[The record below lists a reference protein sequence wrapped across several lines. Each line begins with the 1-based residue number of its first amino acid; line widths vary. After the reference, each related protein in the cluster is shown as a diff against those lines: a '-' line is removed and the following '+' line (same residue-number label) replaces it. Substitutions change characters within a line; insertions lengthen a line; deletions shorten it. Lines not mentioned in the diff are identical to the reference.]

1 MIKKS
6 FMMILTVSLIFVMVG
21 CYPNEYGM
29 KHHFKKDNINVNY
42 NGVKDG
48 VEEDFNFIVEKNIEY
63 CSKLDISQK
72 PDMNIFIFD
81 NQQSFLSAC
90 GGSNDKTSEHF
101 FLYHIIYICTHTC
114 KYGRF

>member
-1 MIKKS
+1 
-6 FMMILTVSLIFVMVG
+6 MMSLTVSLIFVVVG
-21 CYPNEYGM
+21 CHPNEYGM
-29 KHHFKKDNINVNY
+29 KHHFKKDHINVNY

-81 NQQSFLSAC
+81 NQ
-90 GGSNDKTSEHF
+90 
-101 FLYHIIYICTHTC
+101 
-114 KYGRF
+114 

>member
-6 FMMILTVSLIFVMVG
+6 FMMSLTVSLIFVMVG

-48 VEEDFNFIVEKNIEY
+48 VEEVFNFIVEKNIEY
-63 CSKLDISQK
+63 YSKLDISQK

-101 FLYHIIYICTHTC
+101 FLYHIIYVCIIHV
-114 KYGRF
+114 